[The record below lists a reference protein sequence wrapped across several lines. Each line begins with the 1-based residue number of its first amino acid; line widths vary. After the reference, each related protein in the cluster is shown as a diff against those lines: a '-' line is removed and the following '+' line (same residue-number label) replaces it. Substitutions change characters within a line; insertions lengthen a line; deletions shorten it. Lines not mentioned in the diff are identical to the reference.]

1 MNEKMRGRIQQ
12 LIGEFQCPHDF
23 SCTEDEDF
31 RKGVEAGA
39 FDHLRCFS
47 LDVQDCPFEV
57 PLQVG
62 PNCSCPLRL
71 YLCRQWIEQNLKV
84 D

>member
-1 MNEKMRGRIQQ
+1 MNQATNARVQQ

-23 SCTEDEDF
+23 SCMENEDF
-31 RKGVEAGA
+31 RRGVETGA
-39 FDHLRCFS
+39 FPHLRCFS
-47 LDVQDCPFEV
+47 LDVQDCLFEV
-57 PLQVG
+57 SLEVF

-71 YLCRQWIEQNLKV
+71 YLCRQWAKQNLNE